1 MDYKSLIKTHQQKI
15 ALSVGYILVFTLAF
29 GLGRI
34 TAFKYNAPEI
44 RIEEVFQMPDN
55 LPPNNTAN
63 AGRVQSA
70 TVDNCEGKIKGSS
83 SMIYHL
89 PGGSFYNR
97 TTSPIRCFNTEIEA
111 KAAGFR
117 RSSR

>member
-1 MDYKSLIKTHQQKI
+1 MEIKNYIKNHQQKL
-15 ALSVGYILVFTLAF
+15 ALSVGYLLVFALAF

-34 TAFKYNAPEI
+34 TAYKYNVPEI
-44 RIEEVFQMPDN
+44 RIEEVFNAPDN
-55 LPPNNTAN
+55 YTAN
-63 AGRVQSA
+63 VAGAQTETDA
-70 TVDNCEGKIKGSS
+70 DCAGKIKGNIGSKEK
-83 SMIYHL
+83 IYHL

-97 TTSPIRCFNTEIEA
+97 TNPEMCFNTEAEA